1 MTYSAADNRYES
13 MPYRR
18 VGRSG
23 LKLPAISLGLWHNF
37 GDDKRFEEQRDILRR
52 AFDLGVNHF
61 DLANNYGPPD
71 GSAETN
77 FGRHLKDDFKPYRDE
92 LVIST
97 KAGYYMWPGPYG
109 EWGSR
114 KYLISSLDQSLQRMG
129 LDYVDIFYS
138 HRPDPETPL
147 EETMGALDYA
157 VRSGKALYAGISS
170 YTPEQTLEAA
180 RILKEMGT
188 PLLIHQP
195 SYSMLNR
202 WTEDGSPNLYEALDQ
217 VGAGSI
223 AFSPLA
229 QGMLTDRYL
238 HGIPE
243 DSRAAKARFLS
254 EDSITEE
261 KLDRVRGLRR
271 IAEGRGQSLA
281 QMAIAWILRDQPKG
295 SPVTS
300 ALVGASSVRQLEDT
314 LSAINN
320 LDFSA
325 EELTAIDEFAVESDI
340 NLWKQTS

>member
-1 MTYSAADNRYES
+1 MTYSAAENRYET

-37 GDDKRFEEQRDILRR
+37 GDDKRFDEQRAILRR

-114 KYLISSLDQSLQRMG
+114 KYLISSLDQSLERMG
-129 LDYVDIFYS
+129 LEYVDIFYS

-180 RILKEMGT
+180 RILKELGT

-202 WTEDGSPNLYEALDQ
+202 WTENGSPNLYEALDQ

-238 HGIPE
+238 NGVPA
-243 DSRAAKARFLS
+243 DSRAAKERFLS
-254 EDSITEE
+254 VSQLTED
-261 KLDRVRGLRR
+261 KLDRVRGLNA
-271 IAEGRGQSLA
+271 IAQGRGQTLA
-281 QMAIAWILRDQPKG
+281 QMAVAWILRDQPKG

-300 ALVGASSVRQLEDT
+300 ALVGASSVKQLEDT
-314 LSAINN
+314 LSAIQN
-320 LDFSA
+320 LEFTT

-340 NLWKQTS
+340 NLWAQK